1 MIDQL
6 AKQLFTDMQQRMQE
20 LGNTD
25 SLPASQLK
33 AVLES
38 GLRKLNLVTREE
50 FDAQQAV
57 LLRTREKI
65 DKLEA
70 QLQALLDAEQTADNK

>member
-6 AKQLFTDMQQRMQE
+6 AKQLFTDVQQRMQE
-20 LGNTD
+20 LGNSD
-25 SLPASQLK
+25 ALPASQLK

-70 QLQALLDAEQTADNK
+70 QFQALLDAEQKTEN